1 MDHSLDH
8 QKDTFASSSRNA
20 GTRSRRIFF
29 THSWSFLYVKA
40 AWLLRYIYL
49 VTGVS
54 ASIPTNFQC
63 SVNFCHNGS
72 IQMADLFFQ
81 S

>member
-20 GTRSRRIFF
+20 GTRSRRIFY
-29 THSWSFLYVKA
+29 WSFLYVKA

-54 ASIPTNFQC
+54 ASIPTLIFNAR
-63 SVNFCHNGS
+63 STSAIMGRSNGRPF
-72 IQMADLFFQ
+72 LQ